1 MVHYQQCGDHY
12 LLLGLTNV
20 HTLTNPSFIKYTE
33 NDHAIPYTT
42 NASTVIIYN
51 PDHAP
56 KVACFIYQC
65 TFSQIWSKNSL
76 LLLLLIYDS

>member
-33 NDHAIPYTT
+33 NDHAIP
-42 NASTVIIYN
+42 
-51 PDHAP
+51 
-56 KVACFIYQC
+56 
-65 TFSQIWSKNSL
+65 
-76 LLLLLIYDS
+76 